1 MAGKGR
7 AQGGMSGGR
16 RPGAGAKRKE
26 TVEMQGNR
34 RDALLDVV
42 SEKLWRE
49 TVKEWFAFA
58 RETNSYHVLF
68 PLLPYIMGSAKQEI
82 NVTFDV
88 PEVAAELGAQYG
100 VPADRVT
107 SIVERLQAKKA
118 G

>member
-16 RPGAGAKRKE
+16 RAGAGGNKKKE
-26 TVEMQGNR
+26 TVVAQASR
-34 RDALLDVV
+34 RDAVLDVI
-42 SEKLWRE
+42 SDEEWRK
-49 TVKEWFAFA
+49 TVKAWLELAQ
-58 RETNSYHVLF
+58 ETPSVIY
-68 PLLPYIMGSAKQEI
+68 PLLPYLMGSPKQELT
-82 NVTFDV
+82 VTFDV

-107 SIVERLQAKKA
+107 SIVERLKAKKA